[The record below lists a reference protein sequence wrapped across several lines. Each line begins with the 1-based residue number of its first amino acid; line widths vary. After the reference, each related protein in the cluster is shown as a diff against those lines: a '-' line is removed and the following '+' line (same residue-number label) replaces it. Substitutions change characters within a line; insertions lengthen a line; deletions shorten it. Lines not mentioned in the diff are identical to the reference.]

1 MKLEPAKATCGCG
14 REMRLDALVGP
25 LAFRCGCGAS
35 FNLKAPQLT
44 FVSTRCVWQRAR
56 FRCAAVPAEGLPLC
70 KSHATELVEKMGDEG
85 VTQAVKR
92 LAEHEVAVRSNAER
106 ARLKKYWEG
115 QEILKQKRHDKAALG
130 AVVYYVQI
138 RPGQVKIGTTI
149 HLEDRMKSMRAHQ
162 REDVL
167 AAEPG
172 TRDLEKARHAQFKST
187 RIDCRREDFLESPEL
202 MSHIQM
208 VREHFGDPFDLAA
221 RLVAEGAA

>member
-1 MKLEPAKATCGCG
+1 
-14 REMRLDALVGP
+14 MRLDSLAGP

-35 FNLKAPQLT
+35 FNLKSPHLH
-44 FVSTRCVWQRAR
+44 FVSTRCVWQRGR
-56 FRCAAVPAEGLPLC
+56 FRCAAVPADSLPLC
-70 KSHATELVEKMGDEG
+70 MAHATELVGKMGDEG
-85 VTQAVKR
+85 VAGAVEQLARHRVAEANKDERER
-92 LAEHEVAVRSNAER
+92 LR
-106 ARLKKYWEG
+106 KYWEN
-115 QEILKQKRHDKAALG
+115 QEVLKQKRHDEAARG

-172 TRDLEKARHAQFKST
+172 TRDLEKARHAQFKAT

-208 VREHFGDPFDLAA
+208 VRAHFGDPFELAA
-221 RLVAEGAA
+221 RLVAQGAS